1 MKKLPQKLAA
11 AAAAC
16 LLAGSAFADIGTASV
31 NDVTLNG
38 SPADA
43 FAYQAGW
50 NPQAGPNG
58 DTSGFGTTFDAYGTG
73 SAWDLLGK
81 KDGNAPFSTTGP
93 LSFTLSGSGSSGTWT
108 VTNTSATQNI
118 QLDLVFALHAG
129 NQGGAWLFDNQAIA
143 AGQTLNGTWQ
153 MNWTVGNNGAHP
165 DFSNATIF
173 GRDMATTPVPEPAT
187 YGMLLAGLGLVGAIA
202 RRRRS
207 E

>member
-38 SPADA
+38 SVADA

-50 NPQAGPNG
+50 NPQAGPTG
-58 DTSGFGTTFDAYGTG
+58 DTSGFGTTFDSFGIG
-73 SAWDLLGK
+73 PWDLLGK
-81 KDGNAPFSTTGP
+81 KDGSSTFSNTGQ
-93 LSFTLSGSGSSGTWT
+93 LTFTLTGSGTSGTWT
-108 VTNTSATQNI
+108 VTNTSATLNA

-143 AGQTLNGTWQ
+143 AGQTLNGTWAI
-153 MNWTVGNNGAHP
+153 NWTVGQNGTNHP

-173 GRDMATTPVPEPAT
+173 GRDLGTTPVPEPAT

-202 RRRRS
+202 RRRRGA
-207 E
+207 